1 MKNSTIKLIFWLV
14 LISAPIGAQTQ
25 WELSGM
31 LSRGLTAAAAVTVD
45 SVVYVLGGYSD
56 SVQSGVDWIQKF
68 NPETGKFL
76 PVARMKVRRHYLT
89 AGVSGKYI
97 YYTGGEYRGNYHSY
111 GILERFDTE
120 TYEVIAVDSNKK
132 FNRYAMTSVID
143 DSMMYFIGGD
153 SYGSEPG
160 GGNQRPYIIEYNLN
174 KKNITYNY
182 TGLFSG
188 NHMRSGQMSRLID
201 KYIYIFG
208 GAYNT
213 VLADVYRYDRVA
225 KKLTRIFPNMLV
237 PRAFGSA
244 VVPYSSGEFL
254 LTGGFN
260 EGSFALN
267 TVERF
272 RLSDST
278 NINNTNIASLGYRR
292 KNHMSVLYRGYIYI
306 FGGTGEFNQYVKQ
319 IERLQILTG
328 TGDDEPKA
336 EQSAYLLGQN
346 YPNPFNPA
354 TAFTVS
360 IPTESDVSVAVYSV
374 TGALIDI
381 LDAGVK
387 QAGSYQYTWN
397 ASGMPSG
404 IYFCELTARP
414 VYTSSGQAAA
424 IKQRR
429 KLLLLK

>member
-1 MKNSTIKLIFWLV
+1 M
-14 LISAPIGAQTQ
+14 
-25 WELSGM
+25 M
-31 LSRGLTAAAAVTVD
+31 SRGLTAATAVTVD

-76 PVARMKVRRHYLT
+76 PVARMKVKRHYLT

-97 YYTGGEYRGNYHSY
+97 YYTGGEYRGNHHSE

-120 TYEVIAVDSNKK
+120 SFEVVAVDSNKK

-153 SYGSEPG
+153 SYGGEGGGG
-160 GGNQRPYIIEYNLN
+160 GGNQNPYIIEYNLN

-188 NHMRSGQMSRLID
+188 NHLRAGQMSSLID
-201 KYIYIFG
+201 RYIYIFG

-213 VLADVYRYDRVA
+213 VLAEVYRYDILQ
-225 KKLTRIFPNMLV
+225 KKLNRIFPNMLV
-237 PRAFGSA
+237 PRAYGA
-244 VVPYSSGEFL
+244 AIVPYSSGEYL

-267 TVERF
+267 SVERF

-278 NINNTNIASLGYRR
+278 NINTSNIAPMGFRR
-292 KNHMSVLYRGYIYI
+292 KNHMTVLHKGYIYI
-306 FGGTGEFNQYVKQ
+306 FGGTGEFNQYVRQ

-328 TGDDEPKA
+328 TGNDEPKVQ
-336 EQSAYLLGQN
+336 ESAYLLGQN

-354 TAFTVS
+354 TAFTVT
-360 IPTESDVSVAVYSV
+360 IPTESAVSVAVYSV
-374 TGALIDI
+374 TGALIEI
-381 LDAGVK
+381 LESGIK

-397 ASGMPSG
+397 ASGLPSG

-414 VYTSSGQAAA
+414 IYTESGLSVP